1 MGIQE
6 QLSEYLPRIHKELRR
21 IADALEGKY
30 AEPKK
35 LNEQLKEAK
44 KIIDAQ
50 KEIIEDN
57 LDMAGTFV

>member
-44 KIIDAQ
+44 QIMRDMDEEIRKE
-50 KEIIEDN
+50 EII
-57 LDMAGTFV
+57 